1 MNATVESTKTNEVK
15 LTISVPPEKFEEA
28 MEKAYL
34 KIRSQVTIPG
44 FRRGKAPRKV
54 IENFYSEAVF
64 YEDAMDILLPE
75 AYDAAVA
82 EQELFPVDRPAV
94 EIVEVGSGKDF
105 VFTATVTVKPE
116 VVLGE
121 YKGLKAQRPSYPVT
135 DELVDGELNAA
146 RNRIARWVDVER
158 PVENGDRIM
167 LDYAGSVDGV
177 PFEGGTAQNQA
188 LEIGSGH
195 FIPGFEEQVVGM
207 NISEEK
213 DITVTFPEEYHAS
226 ELAGKE
232 AVFHVKVLEV
242 KAKELPELD
251 DEFAKDVS
259 EFDTLEEYKADIRK
273 HLEETNHNQEE
284 NELRDALV
292 TQALENATIELP
304 ECMVEQQ
311 IDRMLAEFEY
321 QLGFQGI
328 KMDDY
333 IKMTGMNLEQ
343 LRDQSRE
350 EAEKRVR
357 TTLVLEKIQK
367 EENLEVSDEDWTAE
381 VARMAGLRNKS
392 VEEFEASLQEADKEY
407 FRNNILL
414 QKTVDFLVDN
424 AKITKQRATT
434 KKKEAEA
441 E

>member
-15 LTISVPPEKFEEA
+15 LTISVPPEKFDEA
-28 MEKAYL
+28 MDKAYL
-34 KIRSQVTIPG
+34 KIRSQITIPG

-82 EQELFPVDRPAV
+82 QQEIFPVDRPSV
-94 EIVEVGSGKDF
+94 EIVDVGSGKDF
-105 VFTATVTVKPE
+105 VFTATVTVKPD

-121 YKGLKAQRPSYPVT
+121 YKGLKGQRPAYPVT
-135 DELVDGELNAA
+135 DELVEGELNAA

-167 LDYAGSVDGV
+167 LDYAGAVDGV
-177 PFEGGTAQNQA
+177 PFDGGTAQNQS
-188 LEIGSGH
+188 LEIGSGR
-195 FIPGFEEQVVGM
+195 FIPGFEEQVIGAAAG
-207 NISEEK
+207 EEK

-232 AVFHVKVLEV
+232 AVFHIKVLEI

-259 EFDTLEEYKADIRK
+259 EFDTLDEYRADIRK
-273 HLEETNHNQEE
+273 RLEETNHNQEE
-284 NELRDALV
+284 TELRDALV
-292 TQALENATIELP
+292 TLAVENATIELP
-304 ECMVEQQ
+304 DCMVEQQ

-321 QLGFQGI
+321 QLSFQGI

-333 IKMTGMNLEQ
+333 VKMTGMDMSQ
-343 LRDQSRE
+343 LRDQSRA

-357 TTLVLEKIQK
+357 TSLVLEKIQI
-367 EENLEVSDEDWTAE
+367 EEKLEVSDEDWTAE

-392 VEEFEASLQEADKEY
+392 ADELEGTLQEADKEY

-414 QKTVDFLVDN
+414 KKTVDFLVDN
-424 AKITKQRATT
+424 AKITKQRATG
-434 KKKEAEA
+434 KKKEVEA